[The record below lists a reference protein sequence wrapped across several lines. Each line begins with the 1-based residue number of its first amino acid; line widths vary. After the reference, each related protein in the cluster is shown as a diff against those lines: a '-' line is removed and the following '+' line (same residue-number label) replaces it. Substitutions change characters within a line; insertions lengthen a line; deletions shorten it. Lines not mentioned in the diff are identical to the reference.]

1 MAFDAFVKFYP
12 AAGSSEPIEGESTDS
27 MFKGWFE
34 VKEFSFGI
42 ENTLNITSAS
52 SGAGAGKAEFKE
64 FTIKKQTDKASPIL
78 ASTCGK
84 GGHYQ
89 KVELRLRKSGAKGGS
104 TSGDVYLS
112 YDFKLVAVKSVEWSG
127 LVRRRRAGRN
137 GRLRIRRAEDRL
149 QAAEQRRHARQACR
163 TRLEQGD
170 QQHEFRQLESAA
182 YRGRVISTRSQFEP
196 TDHHPWAFLRW

>member
-12 AAGSSEPIEGESTDS
+12 AAGSSEPIDGESTDS

-34 VKEFSFGI
+34 IKEFSFGI

-84 GGHYQ
+84 GGHYD
-89 KVELRLRKSGAKGGS
+89 KVELRLRKSGAKGGA

-127 LVRRRRAGRN
+127 SSGDDVPEETVVFEYGALKIGYKPQNKDGTLGKLVERAWN
-137 GRLRIRRAEDRL
+137 KV
-149 QAAEQRRHARQACR
+149 
-163 TRLEQGD
+163 TN
-170 QQHEFRQLESAA
+170 
-182 YRGRVISTRSQFEP
+182 STNF
-196 TDHHPWAFLRW
+196 DG